1 MTGAEGPIGLV
12 LAAGAGRRAGG
23 PKALRRLPDGTPWV
37 EHAVR
42 TLAAGGCDGVLVV
55 LGAGATQAR
64 PLVPEE
70 ASVVVADNWA
80 DGIGASLHRGLA
92 AAATTTA
99 TAALI
104 SLVDLPGLPVLVVR
118 RVLGFAPV
126 GPESMLRAGYGGRPG
141 HPVLLGRNHWQPLR
155 DTGSPDRAAGPYLR
169 DHGAPLVEC
178 ADLWDGADIDRP
190 GT

>member
-1 MTGAEGPIGLV
+1 M
-12 LAAGAGRRAGG
+12 
-23 PKALRRLPDGTPWV
+23 
-37 EHAVR
+37 
-42 TLAAGGCDGVLVV
+42 LVV

-64 PLVPEE
+64 PLVPGE
-70 ASVVVADNWA
+70 ASVVIAEEWA
-80 DGIGASLHRGLA
+80 AGIGASLHRGLA

-104 SLVDLPGLPVLVVR
+104 SLVDLPGLPVPVVS

-155 DTGSPDRAAGPYLR
+155 DTGTPDRAAGPYLR
-169 DHGAPLVEC
+169 DHDAPWSSARTCGTAPTSTAPVPDPPAHSTVEELVTPAGRELVRGRSAHRTGRLLPC
-178 ADLWDGADIDRP
+178 PPVATR
-190 GT
+190 